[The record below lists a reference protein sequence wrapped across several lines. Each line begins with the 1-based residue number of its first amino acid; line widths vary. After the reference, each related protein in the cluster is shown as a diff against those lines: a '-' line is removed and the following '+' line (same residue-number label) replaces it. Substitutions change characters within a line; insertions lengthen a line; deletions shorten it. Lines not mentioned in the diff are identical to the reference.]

1 MTSRS
6 YFGKMNSILGSV
18 VPLAMFF
25 LKPEQVLEV
34 PVRREPREIG
44 IFHQQMSREKTPK
57 QSDVGFE
64 NLKGKDLNANSIMKR
79 GTHTW
84 TVLLLSK

>member
-1 MTSRS
+1 MI
-6 YFGKMNSILGSV
+6 ILE
-18 VPLAMFF
+18 P
-25 LKPEQVLEV
+25 KQVLEV

-57 QSDVGFE
+57 QSDVGFK
-64 NLKGKDLNANSIMKR
+64 NLKAKDLKSIMKR